1 MCRLLTAKLPLSEKL
16 GVDSLHPEEV
26 PDVAQLP
33 GPVLG
38 EDQDGGAS
46 RGQEDTSEIRMMMIL
61 MMIVMKLVTISC

>member
-1 MCRLLTAKLPLSEKL
+1 MCRLLAAKLPLPEEL

-38 EDQDGGAS
+38 EDQDGGAAG
-46 RGQEDTSEIRMMMIL
+46 GQEDTSETIMMMIL
-61 MMIVMKLVTISC
+61 VMMIVMKLK